1 MGEYCCCHACTT
13 GAGVRWCAVKMAG
26 AGERERGGVRIT
38 RRGRA
43 EGLGRRRSTTYGRA
57 DAHAWAGLAAVGV
70 DVGAVEIYQN
80 VLLDRQRGVKRVQRE
95 RGTNALA
102 RVRSCS
108 WAWSRYCDR
117 KSYDWKSSARALLG
131 TTACG
136 SVRDFGVWVCVNRGC
151 VRVYVLS
158 QGRPGGGCREP

>member
-1 MGEYCCCHACTT
+1 MTVDVPMGECGCGRACTT
-13 GAGVRWCAVKMAG
+13 GAGVRWCAVKMVG

-95 RGTNALA
+95 RETNALA
-102 RVRSCS
+102 RSIVFM
-108 WAWSRYCDR
+108 
-117 KSYDWKSSARALLG
+117 G
-131 TTACG
+131 VV
-136 SVRDFGVWVCVNRGC
+136 SV
-151 VRVYVLS
+151 L
-158 QGRPGGGCREP
+158 